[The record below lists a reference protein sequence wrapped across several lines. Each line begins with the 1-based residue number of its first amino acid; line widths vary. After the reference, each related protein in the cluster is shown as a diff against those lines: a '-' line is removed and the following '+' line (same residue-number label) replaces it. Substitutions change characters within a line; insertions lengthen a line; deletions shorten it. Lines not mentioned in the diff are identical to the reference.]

1 MLKLLLVNPL
11 QVQVAL
17 LERYC
22 SSRDTN
28 LRDNS
33 DSRSRSRHD
42 QQRQH

>member
-1 MLKLLLVNPL
+1 MLKLLLVKTL

-28 LRDNS
+28 LHPQR
-33 DSRSRSRHD
+33 RQK
-42 QQRQH
+42 QQHRQH